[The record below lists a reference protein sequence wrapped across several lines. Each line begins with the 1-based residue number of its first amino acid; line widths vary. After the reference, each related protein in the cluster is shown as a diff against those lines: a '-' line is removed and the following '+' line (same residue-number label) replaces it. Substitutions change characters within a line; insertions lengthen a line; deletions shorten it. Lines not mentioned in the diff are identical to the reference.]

1 MFKCDSGVMSPEVG
15 SNAKVAV
22 SIGFGRMWHLL
33 LGQYGLLWAEGHT
46 GCNVSSCAQA
56 ARGGTGSLNVS
67 VTRCVSV
74 ALRVF
79 VALSLDTLLLF
90 LSSDN
95 S

>member
-1 MFKCDSGVMSPEVG
+1 MFKCDSRVMSPEVG

-22 SIGFGRMWHLL
+22 PIGFGRMWHFL

-46 GCNVSSCAQA
+46 GCSLSSCAQA
-56 ARGGTGSLNVS
+56 VCGGIGSLNTS
-67 VTRCVSV
+67 VTRSVSV
-74 ALRVF
+74 ALRGF
-79 VALSLDTLLLF
+79 VTLSLDTLLLF

>member
-1 MFKCDSGVMSPEVG
+1 MFKCDSGVMSSEVG

-33 LGQYGLLWAEGHT
+33 VGQYGLLWAEGHT
-46 GCNVSSCAQA
+46 GCNMSSCTQA
-56 ARGGTGSLNVS
+56 VCGGTGSLNTS

-74 ALRVF
+74 ALHVF
-79 VALSLDTLLLF
+79 VTLSLVTLLLF
-90 LSSDN
+90 LSCDN